1 MTKLGYCFLEKKI
14 VFKKNFCQCLK
25 KIYSLKTIPSISV
38 KRGKKD
44 GLGVRERDKRRNR
57 YKQRERESKSGERMR
72 KERKKK
78 RDTDQAGF

>member
-1 MTKLGYCFLEKKI
+1 MSNIKIQPEHFSYDKTGLLLFGKKI

-44 GLGVRERDKRRNR
+44 GSGVRERDKRRNR
-57 YKQRERESKSGERMR
+57 YKQRERERAKVER
-72 KERKKK
+72 
-78 RDTDQAGF
+78 G

>member
-44 GLGVRERDKRRNR
+44 GLGVRERETRGETDIS
-57 YKQRERESKSGERMR
+57 REREDEKRK
-72 KERKKK
+72 KER
-78 RDTDQAGF
+78 AIH

>member
-44 GLGVRERDKRRNR
+44 GSGVRERETRGETDIS
-57 YKQRERESKSGERMR
+57 REREDEKRK
-72 KERKKK
+72 KER
-78 RDTDQAGF
+78 AIH

>member
-44 GLGVRERDKRRNR
+44 GSGVRERETRGETDIS
-57 YKQRERESKSGERMR
+57 RERERMR
-72 KERKKK
+72 KERKKE
-78 RDTDQAGF
+78 RYTDQAGF

>member
-44 GLGVRERDKRRNR
+44 GSGVRERETRGETDISKE
-57 YKQRERESKSGERMR
+57 REREQKWREDEKRK
-72 KERKKK
+72 KER
-78 RDTDQAGF
+78 AIH